1 MLVIMPFIFPFF
13 VNSKFGDSYNYIPI
27 LTISCVFNVLV
38 CIYTGIYIARKETK
52 KVASTTIIGALV
64 NILINVVLIKYI
76 GLYAA
81 ALSTALSYLVMA
93 MVRHF
98 DIVKS
103 INIKFDKYLIE
114 GLIIEYIF
122 IFSLY
127 YINNIYLNI
136 LSLIVVSIL
145 SIIINRDSIKEIVG
159 GINEKVKVQEK

>member
-1 MLVIMPFIFPFF
+1 
-13 VNSKFGDSYNYIPI
+13 
-27 LTISCVFNVLV
+27 
-38 CIYTGIYIARKETK
+38 
-52 KVASTTIIGALV
+52 
-64 NILINVVLIKYI
+64 
-76 GLYAA
+76 
-81 ALSTALSYLVMA
+81 MA

-127 YINNIYLNI
+127 YINNVYLNI
-136 LSLIVVSIL
+136 LSLVIVSIL
-145 SIIINRDSIKEIVG
+145 SIVINRDSIKEIVG